1 MEESM
6 ECPECGKKVR
16 RGSTF
21 CMGCGSRLATGH
33 ESPATPVETVTRPN
47 AEVQDDSS
55 ILLTESELE
64 DIPEPGVPA
73 DAEATLPETELPELA
88 EPEVAEVPAAS
99 EVAAPEPPEGDLSW
113 EVDESLVKPV
123 ENEDSSLVATDEA
136 AIMEVPDSGIP
147 PDAVVLEDRTEG
159 LDWDEMGV
167 GEEPEIKVGM
177 PFKEIEPPSVVSDE
191 IDFAT
196 DVVIDHLFPEGRDDE
211 TREAVSHLFPEGR
224 GVTSKDFIDVVVGT
238 PTKVSVA
245 TPMVELDAPSCPS
258 CGVSIS
264 GDEFEYPDYVY
275 DSMGRAR
282 LEDGDAKLKE
292 KEYEL
297 AIEAFEKAKTLYE
310 RAGNQKMVDECTKK
324 TDLGYDAMANNHF
337 EQGEN
342 HQKANEYEWA
352 IVQYRKAR
360 ELYMFST
367 DSKKRARCAAKVREC
382 YVEWGKSLETEGDA
396 LAKSGN
402 TREALA
408 NYQEAAEK
416 YRQADEKKRLKV
428 LDKKIR
434 KA

>member
-1 MEESM
+1 
-6 ECPECGKKVR
+6 
-16 RGSTF
+16 
-21 CMGCGSRLATGH
+21 MGCGSRLATGH
-33 ESPATPVETVTRPN
+33 ESPDTPAETGATPN
-47 AEVQDDSS
+47 AEVQDNSS
-55 ILLTESELE
+55 ILLAESELE
-64 DIPEPGVPA
+64 DIPEQDVSA
-73 DAEATLPETELPELA
+73 DTADTLPETELPELA
-88 EPEVAEVPAAS
+88 EPEVTEAPAVNEEATA
-99 EVAAPEPPEGDLSW
+99 VPPEGDLSW
-113 EVDESLVKPV
+113 EVDETLVKPV
-123 ENEDSSLVATDEA
+123 ENEDSSSGAINQA
-136 AIMEVPDSGIP
+136 AMMDVPDSGIP

-159 LDWDEMGV
+159 LSWEEMGV

-177 PFKEIEPPSVVSDE
+177 PFKEIEPPRVMSDE

-196 DVVIDHLFPEGRDDE
+196 DVVIDHLFPDGRDDE

-245 TPMVELDAPSCPS
+245 TPMVELDTPSCPS
-258 CGVSIS
+258 CGVSLS

-282 LEDGDAKLKE
+282 LEDGDAKLRE
-292 KEYEL
+292 KEYEV

-310 RAGNQKMVDECTKK
+310 RADNQKMVDECTKR

-342 HQKANEYEWA
+342 HQKAHEYEWA

-367 DSKKRARCAAKVREC
+367 DAKKRARCAAKVREC
-382 YVEWGKSLETEGDA
+382 YVEWGKTLESEGDG
-396 LAKSGN
+396 LAKAGN
-402 TREALA
+402 TREALSK
-408 NYQEAAEK
+408 YQEAAEK
-416 YRQADEKKRLKV
+416 YRQADEKKRLKG